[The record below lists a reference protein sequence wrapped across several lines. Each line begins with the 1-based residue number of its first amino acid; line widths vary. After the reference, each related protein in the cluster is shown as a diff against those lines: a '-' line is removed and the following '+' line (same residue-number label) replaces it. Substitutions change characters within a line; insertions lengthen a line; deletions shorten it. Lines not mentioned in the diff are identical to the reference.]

1 MSEEPPPDELFA
13 LLDDEYARAI
23 LTEASEQAMSAKALS
38 EACDASLPTI
48 YRRIDRLIECGLVE
62 EYTRIGEEGRHYG
75 VYEATLRRVTVEL
88 VEGELAVGVEVDEED
103 PADRFARLW
112 EGVR

>member
-23 LTEASEQAMSAKALS
+23 LTETSEEPMSAKRLS
-38 EACDASLPTI
+38 EACEASLPTI
-48 YRRIDRLIECGLVE
+48 YRRIDRLIACELLVKRTE
-62 EYTRIGEEGRHYG
+62 FHEEGRHYG
-75 VYEATLRRVTVEL
+75 VYEAKLQRLTVDL
-88 VEGELAVGVEVDEED
+88 TDGEFEVGLETTED
-103 PADRFARLW
+103 AADRFTRLW